1 MGRSMS
7 VFKHQK
13 LGIGYPYGIISDVH
27 CHNWSAYS
35 FVRSDGIN
43 SRLAETLEA
52 IKKAAN
58 HVLEA
63 GGKDLIITGD
73 LFHTRGTLKPSV
85 FNPTLRL
92 FKELIDKGLRIHG
105 FDGNHDAEG
114 KKIDPMGSSMYG
126 LSMLDNFNVFYEP
139 TIVDEKFLFIP
150 WTEKHHEVLD
160 LTTKGS
166 NQFPN
171 LTIFCHVGMSG
182 VLPGN
187 FGDTLH
193 PADFDK
199 LDIKYVF
206 SGHFHNHVSFN
217 SRIYS
222 VGALVHQTWGDV
234 GSRAGYV
241 IVSEDKVE
249 QFESDAPMFIDF
261 ADDKDLGPYNNY
273 IRIKDIELTDE
284 EAKDLTHE
292 LCKNGMA
299 LAVLDQSTR
308 PTIKAK
314 DHLKAVKVDLGIE
327 TALETY
333 CKHTY
338 GDDWEK
344 VFKACL
350 RLKS

>member
-1 MGRSMS
+1 MS
-7 VFKHQK
+7 DFKHLE

-35 FVRSDGIN
+35 HYSSSGIN
-43 SRLAETLEA
+43 SRLEQTLDAIETA
-52 IKKAAN
+52 AKK
-58 HVLEA
+58 VLEQ
-63 GGKDLIITGD
+63 GGRDLIITGD
-73 LFHTRGTLKPSV
+73 LFHTRGSIKPTV
-85 FNPTLRL
+85 LNPTIELFERL
-92 FKELIDKGLRIHG
+92 IASGLRVHG

-114 KKIDPMGSSMYG
+114 IHVTPMGSSMYT
-126 LSMLDNFNVFYEP
+126 LSKLKDFNVFYEP

-166 NQFPN
+166 NLFSN

-249 QFESDAPMFIDF
+249 QFETDAPKFLDF
-261 ADDKDLGPYNNY
+261 EDDTTFSPYGNY
-273 IRIKDIELTDE
+273 VRIKDIELTE
-284 EAKDLTHE
+284 EESRDLVRE
-292 LCKNGMA
+292 IKQNGMA
-299 LAVLDQSTR
+299 DAVLDQSTR
-308 PTIKAK
+308 PTIKSK
-314 DHLKAVKVDLGIE
+314 DHLKVVKVDLGLD

-338 GDDWEK
+338 GDNWEK